1 MPFKDTPALRRLV
14 AQVQAAQDQV
24 QVRVLPGRHFHIVG
38 ERDYGPGEVFSLRRQ
53 RAQTLVDA
61 HVVELVP

>member
-24 QVRVLPGRHFHIVG
+24 EVRVLPGRHFHIVG
-38 ERDYGPGEVFSLRRQ
+38 ERDYGPGETFSLP
-53 RAQTLVDA
+53 RARAMTLVEA
-61 HVVELVP
+61 HVVELVG

>member
-24 QVRVLPGRHFHIVG
+24 HVRVLPGRHFHVVG
-38 ERDYGPGEVFSLRRQ
+38 ERDYGPGEVFSLPRL
-53 RAQTLVDA
+53 RAKSLVDA

>member
-24 QVRVLPGRHFHIVG
+24 QVRVLPDRHFHVVG
-38 ERDYGPGEVFSLRRQ
+38 EHDYGPGEVFSLPRL
-53 RAQTLVDA
+53 RAMSLVDA